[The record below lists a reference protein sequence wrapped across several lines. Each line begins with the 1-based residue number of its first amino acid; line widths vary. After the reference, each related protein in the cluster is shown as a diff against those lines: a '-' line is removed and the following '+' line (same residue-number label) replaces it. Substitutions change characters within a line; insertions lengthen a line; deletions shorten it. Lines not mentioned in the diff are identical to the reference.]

1 MSDVLVPFRL
11 PRSVTTRLQRLIPL
25 LNADPEYAVVTR
37 ITRSSALRL
46 ALLRGVQKLEEDYP
60 PHDEGWSPSPSEGGK
75 PRRKTYGKDTE
86 QISVR
91 LPAFLVERAGY
102 LACCIDQD
110 PEWSLSGH
118 VSRSAL
124 LRIALAAG
132 IRSLERIY
140 LPEDQQLGPF
150 AGIELY
156 GGDED
161 ESKQMNT

>member
-11 PRSVTTRLQRLIPL
+11 PRSVTARLERLIPL

-46 ALLRGVQKLEEDYP
+46 ALLRGVQHLEEDYP
-60 PHDEGWSPSPSEGGK
+60 PRDEGRNPPASEGGK
-75 PRRKTYGKDTE
+75 PRPKTYSKDTE

-91 LPAFLVERAGY
+91 LPVFLVERADY

-110 PEWSLSGH
+110 PEWNLSGQ
-118 VSRSAL
+118 VSRSAM
-124 LRIALAAG
+124 LRIALEKG

-140 LPEDQQLGPF
+140 LPEDQQPGPF

-156 GGDED
+156 GGNED
-161 ESKQMNT
+161 ESKGRKK